1 VTQITITD
9 ADLAALVQAAKATLA
24 KFDALAD
31 QIMHAADNLTIAIPL
46 IQADVKGVSDTITAA
61 ITPILADVKEAA
73 DAIAAFK
80 IKVF

>member
-1 VTQITITD
+1 MPTQITIND

-24 KFDALAD
+24 KIDALAD
-31 QIMHAADNLTIAIPL
+31 SLSASVAS
-46 IQADVKGVSDTITAA
+46 IQQDVKGVSDTITAA
-61 ITPILADVKEAA
+61 IPPILADVKEAA